1 MIIEIFLIF
10 FLLKKPFLLLTSVRI
25 LIKLQV
31 LMVHGRILV
40 EHFSCIH
47 DRLLA
52 LSLIIILPH
61 LGSILLL
68 VLIVLVQIHDQMLSI
83 KHRAL
88 VVVHHMTLTADVA
101 MFLMLVLQLL
111 LSHSV
116 GVHQVVI
123 VQDGV
128 LTNLIII
135 VLLVFVVTS
144 TLEVH
149 MCLPV
154 VRVIVIVLVIFL
166 HEMLVVCIIIVL
178 FMSIVMLVLLAVL
191 LVKFVHFRAPAFCL

>member
-1 MIIEIFLIF
+1 LLQIVSRVLGITTLIFFLVIVGILIERHVVHMIIEIFLIF

-88 VVVHHMTLTADVA
+88 VVVHHMTLPADVA
-101 MFLMLVLQLL
+101 MLLLLVLQLF

-116 GVHQVVI
+116 
-123 VQDGV
+123 
-128 LTNLIII
+128 
-135 VLLVFVVTS
+135 
-144 TLEVH
+144 
-149 MCLPV
+149 
-154 VRVIVIVLVIFL
+154 
-166 HEMLVVCIIIVL
+166 
-178 FMSIVMLVLLAVL
+178 
-191 LVKFVHFRAPAFCL
+191 